1 GARVDVI
8 ARRARINK
16 RMLYHYFGDK
26 EGLFREVLRR
36 KIADRSAWLAG
47 APEDPVER
55 LPFWFQMA
63 CRDREWV
70 QLLEWEALQ
79 WGEKKVIDEERRQ
92 ESVGRGVE
100 RIRQQ
105 QARGLLNPHL
115 DPGQLLISMLAL
127 TAYPISF
134 PQLARLATAF
144 PFRMKNFKSNAR
156 HSFASLPCCCG
167 ARSPAL
173 NLYESRFVR
182 IGSGRHPPQF
192 LFAEIARAWRKI
204 RSFCRRRSR
213 SGSRSQI
220 ADTGCARGDQRRRER
235 AGLFLRLHP
244 LAGHRQNHPGSL
256 SGRSGSQTRRH
267 ALHDRPAPL

>member
-1 GARVDVI
+1 MQKPGARNPQQTQQRILEAALQEFAAKGFAGARVDVI

-92 ESVGRGVE
+92 ESVARAVE
-100 RIRQQ
+100 RVRQQ
-105 QARGLLNPHL
+105 QARGMLDPTL
-115 DPGQLLISMLAL
+115 DPGQLLLSMMAL
-127 TAYPISF
+127 TAYPVAF
-134 PQLARLATAF
+134 PQLARLATGLSVSDA
-144 PFRMKNFKSNAR
+144 
-156 HSFASLPCCCG
+156 
-167 ARSPAL
+167 
-173 NLYESRFVR
+173 
-182 IGSGRHPPQF
+182 QF
-192 LFAEIARAWRKI
+192 QKQRETFLR
-204 RSFCRRRSR
+204 
-213 SGSRSQI
+213 QI
-220 ADTGCARGDQRRRER
+220 AQLLRGTKSIPD
-235 AGLFLRLHP
+235 P
-244 LAGHRQNHPGSL
+244 V
-256 SGRSGSQTRRH
+256 
-267 ALHDRPAPL
+267 